1 MPEWLIALAILVVVA
16 VLLDGVRR
24 MRNARRDSLQMSL
37 NMHQGIHRD
46 ELDEFGNEFPSGAAR
61 VVAQRADE
69 SDVSDENI
77 QQTLTDTGRRRIID
91 FEQVAPMLMDVKV
104 DRQQRIEPGFG
115 SEDDDLAATDE
126 KISSPKDL
134 EESSDNNF
142 DPEKTL
148 FGLEETRS
156 GLEETRYS
164 SEETIVDKTPAARGV
179 KNANPVFDTATTPLG
194 LGESEVVSKPRVYER
209 PADQSPPRRE
219 PPVIK
224 PSKPI
229 IQAREERGQ
238 QNGLVEQKNHQLPL
252 EDVIIISVMARDRS
266 GFPGAALLE
275 ILLANGLRYGH
286 RSIFHCYTGEE
297 REEESLYSVA
307 NAVKPGT
314 FDLNKMESFNTPGV
328 TLFLALPSP
337 GDKPMEAFDAMLAT
351 ERAISMKLHGELR
364 DENRS
369 VMMGQTI
376 EHCRQRIRD
385 FDMQSRLRAR

>member
-16 VLLDGVRR
+16 ILLDGVRR

-37 NMHQGIHRD
+37 NMHQGIQRD
-46 ELDEFGNEFPSGAAR
+46 ELDEFGNEFPSGPAR
-61 VVAQRADE
+61 VVAQRTDE
-69 SDVSDENI
+69 SDSSDESA
-77 QQTLTDTGRRRIID
+77 QQALTDTGRRRIID

-115 SEDDDLAATDE
+115 SDDDDLVSDE
-126 KISSPKDL
+126 KIASPEDIEKSQTD
-134 EESSDNNF
+134 F

-148 FGLEETRS
+148 FGLEETI
-156 GLEETRYS
+156 E
-164 SEETIVDKTPAARGV
+164 DKTPVARGV
-179 KNANPVFDTATTPLG
+179 KNSSPVFDTATTPLG

-209 PADQSPPRRE
+209 PADQPPPRRE
-219 PPVIK
+219 QPVIK

-351 ERAISMKLHGELR
+351 ARAIAIKLHGELR

>member
-1 MPEWLIALAILVVVA
+1 MPEWLIALGILVVVA
-16 VLLDGVRR
+16 ILLEGMRR

-37 NMHQGIHRD
+37 NMHQGIDRN
-46 ELDEFGNEFPSGAAR
+46 ELDEFGNEFPSGPAR
-61 VVAQRADE
+61 VVGVRSESPDE
-69 SDVSDENI
+69 SDDADAGQALS
-77 QQTLTDTGRRRIID
+77 DTGRRRMID

-115 SEDDDLAATDE
+115 SDDDDILSSQKVSLSPVHDAEIPEDKFDPAAT
-126 KISSPKDL
+126 I
-134 EESSDNNF
+134 F
-142 DPEKTL
+142 
-148 FGLEETRS
+148 
-156 GLEETRYS
+156 
-164 SEETIVDKTPAARGV
+164 AAPGV
-179 KNANPVFDTATTPLG
+179 KNPSPVFDTAVAPLG

-209 PADQSPPRRE
+209 PADQPPPRRE

-224 PSKPI
+224 PSKPV
-229 IQAREERGQ
+229 IQAKEERGQ
-238 QNGLVEQKNHQLPL
+238 QSGQAEQKEQAPQKNQQLPL
-252 EDVIIISVMARDRS
+252 EDVIIVSVMARDRS

-286 RSIFHCYTGEE
+286 RSIFHRYTGEE

-314 FDLNKMESFNTPGV
+314 FDLNKMESFHTPGV
-328 TLFLALPSP
+328 TLFLSLPSP
-337 GDKPMEAFDAMLAT
+337 GGKPMEAFDSMLAT
-351 ERAISMKLHGELR
+351 ARAVAEQLNGELR

-385 FDMQSRLRAR
+385 FDMQSRIRAR

>member
-1 MPEWLIALAILVVVA
+1 MPEWLIALGILVVVA
-16 VLLDGVRR
+16 ILLEGVRR
-24 MRNARRDSLQMSL
+24 MRNARRDSLLMSL
-37 NMHQGIHRD
+37 SMHQGIDRS
-46 ELDEFGNEFPSGAAR
+46 ELDEFGNEFPSGPAR
-61 VVAQRADE
+61 VVGQRTDDDSPAD
-69 SDVSDENI
+69 SDT
-77 QQTLTDTGRRRIID
+77 QQTLTDTGRRRMID

-115 SEDDDLAATDE
+115 SDDDDLASTLDKNPRQERNPLQEKAQPVSGNDDFGNDDFEPAETMPAAE
-126 KISSPKDL
+126 KI
-134 EESSDNNF
+134 
-142 DPEKTL
+142 
-148 FGLEETRS
+148 
-156 GLEETRYS
+156 
-164 SEETIVDKTPAARGV
+164 PAARGV

-194 LGESEVVSKPRVYER
+194 LGESEVVSKPRIYER
-209 PADQSPPRRE
+209 PADQPPPRRE
-219 PPVIK
+219 SPVIK
-224 PSKPI
+224 PSKPV

-238 QNGLVEQKNHQLPL
+238 SEMKDLAQQKNQQLPL
-252 EDVIIISVMARDRS
+252 EDVIIVSVMARERG
-266 GFPGAALLE
+266 GFSGAALLE

-314 FDLNKMESFNTPGV
+314 FDLNKMESFHTPGI

-337 GDKPMEAFDAMLAT
+337 GGKPMEAFDAMLLTA
-351 ERAISMKLHGELR
+351 RAIAEQLNGELR